1 MPLPDNHPVN
11 EVETSAYG
19 SSIGASPAAAYVHV
33 PKKGQL
39 TKVGVI
45 QSAAVT
51 GTSTVTVTIAGVAGT
66 VATISVTGGSA
77 GSVFTATPSASTYV
91 TEDQTLVFT
100 PAGATGTVSGT
111 CFAKVRG

>member
-1 MPLPDNHPVN
+1 MPLPDNHPFN

-19 SSIGASPAAAYVHV
+19 SSIGASPAAAFVHV

-51 GTSTVTVTIAGVAGT
+51 GTSTVTVTIGGTT
-66 VATISVTGGSA
+66 VATIAVTAGTS
-77 GSVFTATPSASTYV
+77 GSVFTAAPSAATYV
-91 TEDQTLVFT
+91 NEDDTIVFT
-100 PAGATGTVSGT
+100 PAGATGTV
-111 CFAKVRG
+111 